1 MRYKV
6 HNIVLTVEFSN
17 KLDLPQ
23 IAKKLKGSEYVPDQ
37 FPGLIYRM
45 DNPDASFLI
54 FSSGKMNCTG
64 VTNLE
69 DAKRAI
75 NKMLSQFKKM
85 KFKVFKPRIE
95 VQNIVASTELKRK
108 ISFTRLLE
116 LENSEYE
123 PEQFPGLVY
132 RTDKGIAFLIFSDGK
147 VVCVGARTTKD
158 IKASI
163 EELVKKLREI
173 KAFV

>member
-1 MRYKV
+1 MRFKV
-6 HNIVLTVEFSN
+6 HNIVLTVEFSD
-17 KLDLPQ
+17 KLNLPQ
-23 IAKKLKGSEYVPDQ
+23 ISKKLKGSEYIPDQ

-45 DNPDASFLI
+45 EKPNASFLI

-64 VTNLE
+64 VTNLK
-69 DAKRAI
+69 DAQKAI
-75 NKMLSQFKKM
+75 AKMIALFKKM

-108 ISFTRLLE
+108 ISFSKLLE

-132 RTDKGIAFLIFSDGK
+132 RTDKGIAFLVFSDGK
-147 VVCVGARTTKD
+147 IVCVGARSTKD
-158 IKASI
+158 IKNSI
-163 EELVKKLREI
+163 AEFVKKLKEI
-173 KAFV
+173 DALS